1 MNIIITKSNMQ
12 KSYSF
17 FGTFAALTVLV
28 FGVMVAPSTSYA
40 TGFFDFPKFDYPDF
54 SFNKDYKDD
63 SHDDYSD
70 HEEDEKDDSY
80 DDHDDYS
87 DDDHDDYSDHEEDED
102 KDDYEYEHEDY
113 ESSYSYSTCKLT
125 ANVNEVVAG
134 NSVTLSWT
142 VKGFSV
148 VEINGQVVTGNTITF
163 DNVQENTTYKL
174 VAKSADG
181 SKNCSSSVTI
191 KCLPPPVH
199 RECKLELH
207 KSVDKTHAVAN
218 DTLTYTITIKNIG
231 NIDCTGNGVKIE
243 DKVDG
248 NLIFLNQN
256 TSSNIFAGYDGK
268 PVYTESDRT
277 LRFNGDTLNPNEQ
290 GTITWTAKVKSPTV
304 CGDFEIPN
312 QAKATAH
319 ELNYYK
325 TWVYSNKVITAID
338 NECHVPSPECTLIA
352 GPTIVDKGG
361 ASTITWTTKNS
372 DVVTISTIGAV
383 AENGSQTTGPLDTP
397 TNYTLTASGYGKT
410 VTCDAHIQIKDI
422 PAPSCDLFTAT
433 PSTIVVGN
441 AAELK
446 WETTNATRVVINNGI
461 GDVALDNGTMSVS
474 PLVTTTYQLTV
485 FGTNN
490 QSRQCEVP
498 VTVTERKV
506 PTCDFLTATPSS
518 FSFQGGTTT
527 LAWST
532 QNATNISIA
541 PTVGVVSAVG
551 SVAVPVKASTTF
563 ILTAKDASGAE
574 TSCSAPV
581 TLGNEPVFTCEN
593 NVTFTA
599 ANSSI
604 RRGNSTSLNWNVKD
618 ADSVAV
624 SVINATAF
632 SGTQSV
638 SPTSDTTY
646 ILTAKKGN
654 KTIECPVPVTV
665 SGGGGGGGSSSPR
678 CELTISA
685 KKIKLGDTV
694 TLKWDTTRATEVT
707 LTDDR
712 GKVLMTTEDMKS
724 SEKEKNYD
732 GTLKVKPTRDTQ
744 YTLVAK
750 KGSKDTDCK
759 VKVEMDDLVILET
772 RDQLPLVAGIS
783 LSQVPYTGFEA
794 GPFLTFMFYA
804 LLAAWAL
811 YLTYLLISREKVAV
825 SAQAL
830 TPNQVAMKQAE
841 AVRPDVFTQS
851 ISAPTAP
858 FNLPTGVAP
867 VVGYQNAVDAAMI
880 TIDPHHANDALVTEI
895 ENRAHSQKAL
905 LSSDAVRH
913 FVSTTEGSVE
923 RNEALDSVISEAKK
937 SYPLEDGW
945 IVINEARMRNLC
957 ETCQVAAAAQVS
969 TPSINLAPEVVPQG
983 TGSLAEAIVTGN
995 IVAAYEMIGN
1005 RPMFSLADAAADLDA
1020 VYRNR
1025 HGENKS
1031 ISNLLEAETAKLSNE
1046 KIKKMIEA
1054 LTGALDGTYT
1064 DEASAVKMAIM
1075 KAVKEVA

>member
-1 MNIIITKSNMQ
+1 MQ

-17 FGTFAALTVLV
+17 FGTFATLTVLV

-40 TGFFDFPKFDYPDF
+40 TGFFDFPKIDYPDF
-54 SFNKDYKDD
+54 SFDKDYEDND
-63 SHDDYSD
+63 HDDYSE
-70 HEEDEKDDSY
+70 HEEDEEDDSY
-80 DDHDDYS
+80 DDSYDKEDGHDD
-87 DDDHDDYSDHEEDED
+87 DADEHEE
-102 KDDYEYEHEDY
+102 KNYV
-113 ESSYSYSTCKLT
+113 SSYSYSSCKLT
-125 ANVNEVVAG
+125 SSVNEVEAG

-142 VKGFSV
+142 VKGFDV
-148 VEINGQVVTGNTITF
+148 VEINGQVVTGTSITYT
-163 DNVQENTTYKL
+163 NVQQNTTYNL

-181 SKNCSSSVTI
+181 SKNCKSSVTV
-191 KCLPPPVH
+191 KCLPPPIPK
-199 RECKLELH
+199 ECKLELH
-207 KSVDKTHAVAN
+207 KSVDKSNAVAN

-231 NIDCTGNGVKIE
+231 TLDCTGGGVKIE

-248 NLIFLNQN
+248 NLIFLNQSV
-256 TSSNIFAGYDGK
+256 SSNLTPGYGGK
-268 PVYTESDRT
+268 AVYTESDRT
-277 LRFNGDTLNPNEQ
+277 LRWNGNTLNPNEQ

-312 QAKATAH
+312 QAKATAR
-319 ELNYYK
+319 ELNNFS
-325 TWVYSNKVITAID
+325 TWAYSNKVITAVD
-338 NECHVPSPECTLIA
+338 NECIIHKPECTLIA
-352 GPTIVDKGG
+352 GPTLVDKGA
-361 ASTITWTTKNS
+361 ASTLTWTTKNA

-383 AENGSQTTGPLDTP
+383 AQNGSQSTGPLDTP
-397 TNYTLTASGYGKT
+397 TSYTLTASGFGST

-441 AAELK
+441 AATLA

-485 FGTNN
+485 FGVND

-498 VTVTERKV
+498 VTVTEKKV
-506 PTCDFLTATPSS
+506 PICDFLTATPSS
-518 FSFQGGTTT
+518 FTFVGGTTT

-541 PTVGVVSAVG
+541 PTVGSVSAVG

-593 NVTFTA
+593 NVTFSA

-604 RRGNSTSLNWNVKD
+604 RRGNSTSLTWNVND
-618 ADSVAV
+618 ADSVNV

-638 SPTSDTTY
+638 SPSSDTTY
-646 ILTAKKGN
+646 VLTAKKGT

-794 GPFLTFMFYA
+794 GPVLTFMFYA

-825 SAQAL
+825 ASEMVM
-830 TPNQVAMKQAE
+830 TPNQVAMKKAE
-841 AVRPDVFTQS
+841 EVRPDVFTQS
-851 ISAPTAP
+851 VAAPVAP
-858 FNLPTGVAP
+858 VNLPTGTMP

-880 TIDPHHANDALVTEI
+880 TINPHHANDALVTEI

-913 FVSTTEGSVE
+913 FVATTEGTVE

-957 ETCQVAAAAQVS
+957 ETCQVAALEQSQAVG
-969 TPSINLAPEVVPQG
+969 INLAPEVVPQG

-1025 HGENKS
+1025 HGESKS
-1031 ISNLLEAETAKLSNE
+1031 ISNLLETETAKLSNE
-1046 KIKKMIEA
+1046 KIKKIIDA

-1075 KAVKEVA
+1075 KAVKEVM